1 MTTENKP
8 MCDAE
13 FLLHVPLRFVI
24 QLLLPDIS
32 APPPPTLKLG
42 SVRLDK
48 IKIEWADIYEM
59 TKAKTL

>member
-1 MTTENKP
+1 MTLDNNP
-8 MCDAE
+8 MCDEE

-32 APPPPTLKLG
+32 APPPPTLNLG

-48 IKIEWADIYEM
+48 IKMEWGDN
-59 TKAKTL
+59 TK